1 MATANY
7 TFEGWLGVD
16 KSAAEGNLVWREF
29 EPKPWEETDV
39 DLKVTHSGICG
50 TDLHT
55 LRSGWYEAP
64 YPVCVG
70 HEIVGV
76 AVRVGSEAEGNIKV
90 GDRVGVGAQA
100 DSCLGRF
107 GPCKPCDAGDEPY
120 CGKPVHTYGGF
131 HYNGGKA
138 MGGYATHH
146 RCPAQ
151 FVFKLDERLDSASVA
166 PMLCGGITVY
176 SPLKLNGCGPG
187 KTVGVIGIG
196 GLGHCALLFAKAL
209 GAHKVVG
216 ISRSGSKR
224 EEVLRMGADEH
235 IATSEQLDWAK
246 AYSGSFDMV
255 INTVGTNKVPF
266 GEYLNLVGVDGT
278 FIQVGLPDDGSFEVN
293 PMLLVSRRIK
303 LTGSSIGSRKEVR
316 EMLDLAAAKNI
327 KLWVQ
332 ERPMSEA
339 NQGILDFEAGKARY
353 RYVLTL

>member
-1 MATANY
+1 M
-7 TFEGWLGVD
+7 
-16 KSAAEGNLVWREF
+16 VWRQF
-29 EPKPWEETDV
+29 EPKPWEETDI

-64 YPVCVG
+64 YPICVG
-70 HEIVGV
+70 HEIVGL
-76 AVRVGSEAEGNIKV
+76 AVRVGSKAEGNIKV

-100 DSCLGRF
+100 DSCFGRF
-107 GPCKPCDAGDEPY
+107 GPCKSCDAGDEPY

-138 MGGYATHH
+138 MRGFATYH
-146 RCPAQ
+146 RCPSQ

-166 PMLCGGITVY
+166 PMLCGGIAVY

-187 KTVGVIGIG
+187 KSLVSLVLEDLAVVPFCSPRP
-196 GLGHCALLFAKAL
+196 LGRTKC
-209 GAHKVVG
+209 
-216 ISRSGSKR
+216 RSKR
-224 EEVLRMGADEH
+224 DEVLRMGADNY

-246 AYSGSFDMV
+246 AYSSSFDIV

-303 LTGSSIGSRKEVR
+303 LTGSSIGSRKEIR

-339 NQGILDFEAGKARY
+339 NQGIIDSDAGRTRY